1 MSDKSID
8 NVISGA
14 PVDIDEAKNQG
25 SQPIEQDI
33 DDYGNTAT
41 AYDVMLQSAVATNKQ
56 LSKKH
61 KKSYLMGVVVLT
73 ESIAR
78 FDLEMETSPSYAAQ
92 LCGDSAKP
100 KGNSKAGQLPIFRV
114 RVYIPELHGFL
125 PMLSKSQVQEY
136 SKYVSGKVGSEG
148 LDIDPDSTEYKRYL
162 LFEKTLSRI
171 TPFYYVGSSRPPEN
185 KTAKV
190 QLSDENTMFYGTF
203 LHTVGAS

>member
-1 MSDKSID
+1 MK
-8 NVISGA
+8 NLLSGA
-14 PVDIDEAKNQG
+14 EVNIDAPRNPG

-33 DDYGNTAT
+33 DEYGNTAA
-41 AYDVMLQSAVATNKQ
+41 AYDVMLQSTVATSKQ

-61 KKSYLMGVVVLT
+61 KKSYFMGVVVLT
-73 ESIAR
+73 ENIAR

-92 LCGDSAKP
+92 LCGDNEGAQS
-100 KGNSKAGQLPIFRV
+100 NSQAAQLPIFRV
-114 RVYIPELHGFL
+114 RVYIPEMHGFL

-136 SKYVSGKVGSEG
+136 SKYISEKISSEG
-148 LDIDPDSTEYKRYL
+148 LDIEVDSPEYKKYL

-171 TPFYYVGSSRPPEN
+171 TPFYYVGASRPPEN